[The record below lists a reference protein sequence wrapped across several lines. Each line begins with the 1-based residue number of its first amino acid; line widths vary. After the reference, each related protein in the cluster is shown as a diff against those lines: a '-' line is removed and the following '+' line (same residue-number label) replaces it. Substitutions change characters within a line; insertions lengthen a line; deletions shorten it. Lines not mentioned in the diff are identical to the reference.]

1 MVRTPAC
8 HAGGRG
14 FKSHPLR
21 HFSLKGF
28 SSSAPLCHARPRR
41 RVPRGFFHAP
51 RSSAP
56 EGRRRGFFPENAQ
69 PLRPRSPLPVSRR
82 QKAPRFRRRPGN
94 PLQRK
99 TTCHG
104 WPTAPE
110 TPESPSRRKGP
121 TQEQEKTAPPCTEV
135 PAQTSSPCAMSGRR
149 TGIRLTLITPVRIAP
164 LPAPELRP
172 GTIRLRGPPLPA
184 RMCLC
189 PEPCLCHHRRDGPE
203 SGFPHVQDIHLIFE
217 RFAACA

>member
-1 MVRTPAC
+1 MQGPADVFRGAFFMPREAR
-8 HAGGRG
+8 HQRAAGGASFPKTHSICARAAPSLSPG
-14 FKSHPLR
+14 GKRLR
-21 HFSLKGF
+21 ASGAAREMP
-28 SSSAPLCHARPRR
+28 SSVKRP
-41 RVPRGFFHAP
+41 AMD
-51 RSSAP
+51 
-56 EGRRRGFFPENAQ
+56 GRRR
-69 PLRPRSPLPVSRR
+69 LRLRNPPPAE
-82 QKAPRFRRRPGN
+82 KARHRNKKR
-94 PLQRK
+94 L
-99 TTCHG
+99 
-104 WPTAPE
+104 
-110 TPESPSRRKGP
+110 
-121 TQEQEKTAPPCTEV
+121 PPCAEV

-203 SGFPHVQDIHLIFE
+203 SGLPHVQGIRPISE